1 MLRSALIATSIL
13 GILAVAPGAFCAPA
27 ACEHAQ
33 AAAAPMT
40 QAAPAPAAASQS
52 PQADEVPAPGAAR
65 GEDVPVGLGWG

>member
-1 MLRSALIATSIL
+1 MLRSALIATAIL
-13 GILAVAPGAFCAPA
+13 GIRAVAPVAFCAP

-33 AAAAPMT
+33 AAAAPMK
-40 QAAPAPAAASQS
+40 QAAPAPAAAAQS